1 MGEEMVTVR
10 ASGRGRFEM
19 GEEMVTVKETGREKV

>member
-1 MGEEMVTVR
+1 MVTVR